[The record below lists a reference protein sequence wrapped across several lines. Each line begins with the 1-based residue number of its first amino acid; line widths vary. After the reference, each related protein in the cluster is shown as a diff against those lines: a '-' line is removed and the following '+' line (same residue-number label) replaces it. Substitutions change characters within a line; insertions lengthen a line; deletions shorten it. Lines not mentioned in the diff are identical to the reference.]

1 MSVRRV
7 IIIGGDA
14 AGMSAASRVRKRLP
28 DAEVVVYEAG
38 GYVSYSACGMPFHVA
53 GVVSEFASLL
63 HYPVEK
69 FEKERRI
76 QIRLHSRVTEIDT
89 EKKVIRFLSSGV
101 PEQDHFDRLIIAT
114 GASPKVPP
122 DLAGLNA
129 VRTLRTLNDLDAFEE
144 LANRA
149 SHITIVGAGYIG
161 LELSE
166 SFRMLGK
173 DVRILQRSDRILRGY
188 DAELSKQIV
197 DEVVGNGIRIDFKT
211 EIEKV
216 EERGTAVRIRTK
228 DGSEFDTDMIVAAT
242 GVTPNSALASS
253 AGIALGASGAI
264 RVNEYMETSAPGI
277 FAAGDVAT
285 TFNMITGESIYMPLA
300 TGSNKSGRVAGE
312 NAAGGRVRWSGVA
325 GTEVVK
331 VFSLEVGRTGIDEN
345 EAVSHGFEPVSS
357 TITSTT
363 RSAYYPGAGPLTIRL
378 MADRKSH
385 RFLGGN
391 IIGKEGVAKRLD
403 VLATAI
409 AAGMTVDQLVTVDY
423 SYSPP
428 FAPAWEPIGV
438 AADVL
443 SGKLH
448 DQAAG

>member
-1 MSVRRV
+1 MPSARV
-7 IIIGGDA
+7 LIIGGDA

-28 DAEVVVYEAG
+28 DSEVVVYEAG
-38 GYVSYSACGMPFHVA
+38 DYVSYSACGMPFHVA
-53 GVVSEFASLL
+53 GIVREFGSLL
-63 HYPVEK
+63 HYTVDK

-76 QIRLHSRVTEIDT
+76 EIRLHSRVTRIDT
-89 EKKVIRFLSSGV
+89 QRKEIEFYRNGV
-101 PEQDHFDRLIIAT
+101 AAKDHFDRLIIAT
-114 GASPKVPP
+114 GASPKLPP
-122 DLAGLNA
+122 VLEGVKI
-129 VRTLRTLNDLDAFEE
+129 VRTLRTLNDLDAFEK
-144 LANRA
+144 LARSA

-173 DVRILQRSDRILRGY
+173 DVRIIQRSDRILRGY
-188 DAELSKQIV
+188 NAELSKMIV
-197 DEVVGNGIRIDFKT
+197 DEVAGNGVHIDFNT
-211 EIEKV
+211 EIERV
-216 EERGTAVRIRTK
+216 EEKGSSALIRTK
-228 DGSEFDTDMIVAAT
+228 DGAEFSTDMIVAAT
-242 GVTPNSALASS
+242 GVAPNSAIASS
-253 AGIALGASGAI
+253 AGIELGASGAV
-264 RVNEYMETSAPGI
+264 RVNEYMETSVPGI

-331 VFSLEVGRTGIDEN
+331 VFSLEVGRTGIDER
-345 EAVSHGFEPVSS
+345 EAASHGFEPVSA
-357 TITSTT
+357 TVTSTT
-363 RSAYYPGAGPLTIRL
+363 RSSYYPGGGPLTIRL
-378 MADRKSH
+378 TADRRSH

-409 AAGMTVDQLVTVDY
+409 ASSMTVDQMINVDY

-428 FAPAWEPIGV
+428 FAPAWEPVGV

-443 SGKLH
+443 SGLLH
-448 DQAAG
+448 DRGE